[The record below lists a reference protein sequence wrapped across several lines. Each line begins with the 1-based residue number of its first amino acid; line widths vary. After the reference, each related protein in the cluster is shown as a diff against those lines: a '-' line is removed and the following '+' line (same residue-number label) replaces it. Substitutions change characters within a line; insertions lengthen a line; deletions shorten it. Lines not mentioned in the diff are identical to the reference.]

1 MKQPDLS
8 ARREYDEIVN
18 DTPTLVAIKGTKRTV
33 KICGIKPYT
42 LECLTRLW
50 LKRDIRV
57 AGDSADTLKDLC
69 TEPYFTVKEACL
81 FVLNGYWRIKLLYP
95 FMWRIWGKWRGYT
108 EEQMSPIIQMG
119 KKKLPLMAYWTNMAY
134 SVDMRTDWMKLTAKE
149 AKQYQAELLS
159 AANAPSL
166 KNTRNTEERNGV
178 SDRGDTD
185 AS

>member
-18 DTPTLVAIKGTKRTV
+18 DTPTSVAIQGTKKTV
-33 KICGIKPYT
+33 RMRGIKPYT

-50 LKRDIRV
+50 LERDMRV
-57 AGDSADTLKDLC
+57 AESSADTLKALC

-108 EEQMSPIIQMG
+108 EEQLAPIIQMG

-134 SVDMRTDWMKLTAKE
+134 SVDMRMDWMKMTEKE
-149 AKQYQAELLS
+149 AEQYRAELLL
-159 AANAPSL
+159 AVKAPSS
-166 KNTRNTEERNGV
+166 KSTRSTEGRDGE
-178 SDRGDTD
+178 
-185 AS
+185 